1 MGAKEFDYSKLPFEE
16 IGRLYR
22 DGWGWK
28 AIASHYGAPDH
39 KTLRKYAVK
48 RLGAKLILRDHAQA
62 QRARRAREGASS
74 RKSGEKKQRRPWWLG
89 GGES

>member
-28 AIASHYGAPDH
+28 TIAAHYGAPDH
-39 KTLRKYAVK
+39 KTLRKHALR
-48 RLGAKLILRDHAQA
+48 RLPNLELRDHAQA
-62 QRARRAREGASS
+62 QRARRAREGASG
-74 RKSGEKKQRRPWWLG
+74 RKSAETKQRRPWWLG
-89 GGES
+89 GGEK